1 MNLSSVVRSRLAKLG
16 RGQKDL
22 ARAAGVTDS
31 YVSQLLTRRRAPPG
45 RERTDIYPKME
56 AFLELEPG
64 ELGRLAEIER
74 ALELERRLHRT
85 PNPLFGEFR
94 ELLLRKCAPGQRAEV
109 RGIFDSRPFG
119 TLERLV
125 ARKMLETVQRIA
137 RRELDNESWIRLAA
151 RLGRRSR
158 TAMRVMV
165 LEFLDAD
172 VSRVSRQS
180 CVNFLDPLV
189 VSWSVDL
196 ETFRLEILLDRTL
209 VERPHR
215 SFGFVEGEPDDGG
228 DHEPGLAELLR
239 DPTLRGQATEEEIRL
254 LGQQR
259 FHDRR
264 PNKLYFYRAL
274 QNLRDPL
281 HFEEESKAD
290 APRAVP
296 SKPGPRGKCR
306 PVGNPRPASRR

>member
-1 MNLSSVVRSRLAKLG
+1 MNLASVVRSRLAKLG

-22 ARAAGVTDS
+22 ARAARVTDS
-31 YVSQLLTRRRAPPG
+31 YISQLLTRRRAPPG

-56 AFLELEPG
+56 AFLDLEPG
-64 ELGRLAEIER
+64 ALGRLAEIER
-74 ALELERRLHRT
+74 AEKLERRLDRT
-85 PNPLFGEFR
+85 PAPLFRQFR
-94 ELLLRKCAPGQRAEV
+94 ELLLRKCAPERRAEV

-125 ARKMLETVQRIA
+125 AQKMLEIVQRIA
-137 RRELDNESWIRLAA
+137 RQELDNESWIRLAA
-151 RLGRRSR
+151 RVGRRSR
-158 TAMRVMV
+158 AAMRVMV

-172 VSRVSRQS
+172 VSHISRQS

-189 VSWSVDL
+189 VSWSVEL
-196 ETFRLEILLDRTL
+196 ETLRLDIRLDRTL

-215 SFGFVEGEPDDGG
+215 TFSFVESQPDDGG
-228 DHEPGLAELLR
+228 NHEPGLAELLR
-239 DPTLRGQATEEEIRL
+239 DPPLRGQATGEEIRL

-259 FHDRR
+259 FRDRR

-281 HFEEESKAD
+281 HFEEEAKAA
-290 APRAVP
+290 APPAVP
-296 SKPGPRGKCR
+296 SKPSVRGKRR
-306 PVGNPRPASRR
+306 PVGDPRPGSRR